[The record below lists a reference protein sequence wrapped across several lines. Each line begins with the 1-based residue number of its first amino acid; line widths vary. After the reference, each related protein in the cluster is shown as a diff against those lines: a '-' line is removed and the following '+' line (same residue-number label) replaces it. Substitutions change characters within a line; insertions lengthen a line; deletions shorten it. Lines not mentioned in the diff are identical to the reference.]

1 MSEIH
6 PNQGN
11 QQSSGKKYLKDWV
24 AQFRTLDA
32 DGRGVSIRLQKPRLV
47 IGSVESAD
55 IRLGG
60 EGVAPIHA
68 VLELTREGSPNAIL
82 DPVIFDLASESGVR
96 VNGIPVVT
104 GPITTGDTIEIGRHR
119 LSFTLSELDAVEPPA
134 RVQAG
139 KDQLFRRADEDFSSL
154 LSEEPPET
162 EIFDYSA
169 SSRSALEVVM
179 AWRGLI
185 LDIQHFTKDG
195 QVRVGDS
202 INADFGIPAILS
214 NRTHVLVSIQGEQRL
229 LHIDPKMKGVF
240 HRGGKLERVESLASS
255 SIAFG
260 SSEFAKISAG
270 EVDFYLASTS
280 APPRLRA
287 GSDRRRD
294 AFLAKTL
301 LLSLLF
307 TGSLFFSLSQIRVPQ
322 QIEAEQLPER
332 IATILYQ
339 PEKYS
344 QPRPRS
350 RDVSKPEPA
359 VPQPV
364 KSAEPKVTKVDLQPN
379 PDNANKP
386 IPKEMNVGN
395 KNQVAAQLPKNTRSE
410 NRAKEGEGA
419 RAKGAEG
426 KRGQKNAGAGKTAQD
441 LAKRPSPS
449 GGAGVGGGGN
459 SEAPDAGNVDLMKG
473 ATEKIQDLLGNSAAR
488 LGKDGSKLQG
498 FGGFTTRGSGGQA
511 LSGTGQGG
519 GGNAD
524 TLAGG
529 LGEKG
534 RGGGRVGTGLGAA
547 GDGSGIIGGKTRVV
561 IRSGGPEEAIVMGA
575 IDASAIEAALLAHR
589 DEFRLCYER
598 EINAENPKLAGRVG
612 TSFVI
617 GPQGRVT
624 QAGIASS
631 SLGNVNAER
640 CILSVIRRID
650 FPVPRGGGVVQVTYP
665 FKFAPAGG

>member
-1 MSEIH
+1 MSDIN
-6 PNQGN
+6 PNKNSEQVTN
-11 QQSSGKKYLKDWV
+11 KRQLKDLV
-24 AQFRTLDA
+24 ALFQTVESE
-32 DGRGVSIRLQKPRLV
+32 GRAVVIRSQKPRLV
-47 IGSVESAD
+47 VGSVESAD

-60 EGVAPIHA
+60 DGVAPIHA
-68 VLELTREGSPNAIL
+68 VIELTREGNPNGVVE
-82 DPVIFDLASESGVR
+82 PFIFDLASDTGIR
-96 VNGIPVVT
+96 INGAPVVS
-104 GPITTGDTIEIGRHR
+104 GPIRSGDTIEIGRHR
-119 LSFTLSELDAVEPPA
+119 LSFSMTDLDTIEKPS
-134 RVQAG
+134 RIQAG
-139 KDQLFRRADEDFSSL
+139 KERLFRRDDEDFSSL

-169 SSRSALEVVM
+169 SSRPALEVVM
-179 AWRGLI
+179 SWRGLI
-185 LDIQHFTKDG
+185 LDIQHFTKEG
-195 QVRVGDS
+195 QVRIGDS
-202 INADFGIPAILS
+202 IHSDFGIPAVLS
-214 NRTHVLVSIQGEQRL
+214 NRTHVLVSIQGQQHS
-229 LHIDPKMKGVF
+229 LHIDSKMKGVL
-240 HRGGKLERVESLASS
+240 HRAGKLERLESLGATTVS
-255 SIAFG
+255 FG

-270 EVDFYLASTS
+270 EVDFYLAFTS

-294 AFLAKTL
+294 AFLARTML
-301 LLSLLF
+301 MSLLF
-307 TGSLFFSLSQIRVPQ
+307 TGAFFFSISQMRVPQ

-344 QPRPRS
+344 QPKQRIV
-350 RDVSKPEPA
+350 DVSKPEPA
-359 VPQPV
+359 TPETV
-364 KSAEPKVTKVDLQPN
+364 KPKEPSVTKVDLKPN

-386 IPKEMNVGN
+386 IPKEMNVG
-395 KNQVAAQLPKNTRSE
+395 KTTQPATQLPKKTVAE

-426 KRGQKNAGAGKTAQD
+426 KRGQKNAGAGKTSQD

-449 GGAGVGGGGN
+449 GGPGVGGGGS
-459 SEAPDAGNVDLMKG
+459 SENPDIGNVDLMKG

-547 GDGSGIIGGKTRVV
+547 GDGSGIIGGKTRVI
-561 IRSGGPEEAIVMGA
+561 IRSGGPEEAVVMGA

-598 EINAENPKLAGRVG
+598 EINAENPKLSGRVG

-617 GPQGRVT
+617 GAQGRVT
-624 QAGIASS
+624 QAGVASS
-631 SLGNVNAER
+631 TLGNVNAER

-650 FPVPRGGGVVQVTYP
+650 FPIPRGGGIVQVTYP